1 MGHEQEPVLVVGEK
15 HSIGLN
21 ALPALNVDG
30 AVVHNMYKQLH
41 LRFERE
47 DNQMEFDFVWLL
59 EVFDRHIKR
68 MEHIVL
74 SNIIEVL
81 TKEKI

>member
-1 MGHEQEPVLVVGEK
+1 
-15 HSIGLN
+15 
-21 ALPALNVDG
+21 VDG
-30 AVVHNMYKQLH
+30 AVVLNMYKQLY